1 MPLEHKLITLSNTST
16 TIITVDGDTTPSNM
30 MFSVQNVDDL
40 ANVYLG
46 NSSVS
51 STSYGVLLEP
61 KAFFSVENLRKDTE
75 LYALST
81 VSNSK
86 VAVMRFTFS

>member
-1 MPLEHKLITLSNTST
+1 MPLVHSLITLSNTST
-16 TIITVDGDTTPSNM
+16 TILTIDGDTVPSNM
-30 MFSVQNVDDL
+30 MFSVQNVHDS
-40 ANVYLG
+40 AYVYVG

-61 KAFFSVENLRKDTE
+61 GAFFSVENLRKNTE
-75 LYALST
+75 LYAISN
-81 VSNSK
+81 VANSK

>member
-1 MPLEHKLITLSNTST
+1 MPLQHQLITLSNTST

-30 MFSVQNVDDL
+30 MFSVQNVHDS

-61 KAFFSVENLRKDTE
+61 GAFFSVENLRKSTE
-75 LYALST
+75 LYAISN
-81 VSNSK
+81 VANSK

>member
-1 MPLEHKLITLSNTST
+1 MPLQHQLLTLSNTSS
-16 TIITVDGDTTPSNM
+16 TILTVEGDTTPSNM
-30 MFSVQNVDDL
+30 MFSVQNVHDS

-61 KAFFSVENLRKDTE
+61 GAFFSAENLRQNTE

-81 VSNSK
+81 VANSN
-86 VAVMRFTFS
+86 VAIMRFTFS

>member
-1 MPLEHKLITLSNTST
+1 MPLQHQLITLSNTSS
-16 TIITVDGDTTPSNM
+16 TILTVDGDTAPSNM
-30 MFSVQNVDDL
+30 MFSVQNVHDL

-51 STSYGVLLEP
+51 STSYCVLLEP
-61 KAFFSVENLRKDTE
+61 GAFFSVENLRKSTE
-75 LYALST
+75 LYA
-81 VSNSK
+81 VSNVANSK

>member
-1 MPLEHKLITLSNTST
+1 MPLQHQLLTLSNTSS
-16 TIITVDGDTTPSNM
+16 TILTIEGDTTPSNM
-30 MFSVQNVDDL
+30 MFSVQNVHDS

-51 STSYGVLLEP
+51 STSYGVLLKP
-61 KAFFSVENLRKDTE
+61 GAFFSAENIRQNTE

-81 VSNSK
+81 VANSN
-86 VAVMRFTFS
+86 VAIMRFTFS